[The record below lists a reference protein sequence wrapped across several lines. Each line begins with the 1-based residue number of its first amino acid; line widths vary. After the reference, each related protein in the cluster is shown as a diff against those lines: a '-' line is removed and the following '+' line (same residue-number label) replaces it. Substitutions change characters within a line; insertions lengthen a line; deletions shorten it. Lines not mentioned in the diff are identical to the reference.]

1 MPAPLQAPRGF
12 TLIEMLCVVALM
24 AILSAVAYPGFQ
36 GVVQKTRRA
45 DAWTAITQVQQA
57 QERYRSNHV
66 VYGSLADI
74 GRSSLTPGGHYTL
87 RMSATSAIGYTLT
100 AVATGPQAGDHPCR
114 WLTLTV
120 QGLHVTQASGPD
132 AHVANAPPL
141 NRQCWGP
148 A

>member
-1 MPAPLQAPRGF
+1 MPAQPSQGF
-12 TLIEMLCVVALM
+12 TLIEMLCVMAIM
-24 AILSAVAYPGFQ
+24 AILSSVAYPGFQ

-45 DAWTAITQVQQA
+45 DAWTAIVQVQQA

-66 VYGSLADI
+66 AYGSLADI
-74 GRSSLTPGGHYTL
+74 GRASLTPGGHYTL
-87 RMSATSAIGYTLT
+87 RMTATSATGYTLA
-100 AVATGPQAGDHPCR
+100 AVATGAQAGDRHCR

-120 QGLHVTQASGPD
+120 HGLHITQASGAD
-132 AHVANAPPL
+132 AEVTNASPL